1 MVSQRVS
8 LITIGAKE
16 LPKLRSFYQKLG
28 WEETEISSDNYC
40 VFKTSGVLLSLIAS
54 IIFSIVGISGRMTA
68 LLIKRNKIWL
78 SLLFS
83 TPNFLLIGWLGFV
96 VFT

>member
-1 MVSQRVS
+1 MQ
-8 LITIGAKE
+8 
-16 LPKLRSFYQKLG
+16 
-28 WEETEISSDNYC
+28 
-40 VFKTSGVLLSLIAS
+40 LLFWPLMIAS
-54 IIFSIVGISGRMTA
+54 VIFSIVGIIREDSFFLYVSAVFIIPLSLYLAATPRFEFWGLVFPLFYIVA
-68 LLIKRNKIWL
+68 AIFIKRNKIWL